1 MSAFDPI
8 SDIER
13 LGYTPREAGFL
24 ALVATHSG
32 FFLRRHFNHYL
43 HKEDGGLA
51 HSFLTKALKNQHV
64 QALPLEQRRFVFHLC
79 SRIPYRLCG
88 IKESQDRRIKSD
100 QTIKTMLL
108 SLDYVLDHPHQHF
121 FRTKQQK
128 LEYFRDTLHISLD
141 KLPSLDLV
149 TPTAG
154 KHRCYFP
161 DRFPISILPG
171 TENQLRRISFCFV
184 DDGIETL
191 GPLCRF
197 LLRHEQLIRSLPSSE
212 IVYVAETKRHFHDA
226 GRVLSRTFPKLDAT
240 TLAARE
246 CPRGIDHFL
255 SYLEA
260 RQVFEE
266 ALVSPTFE
274 QSRILAEGRGIYR
287 TAAHDHLFD
296 AWMRDDITEGE
307 FRARYSEKRI
317 NISIRGYVI
326 RAAFPQNGP
335 KYRGVE

>member
-1 MSAFDPI
+1 MSTFDPI
-8 SDIER
+8 PDIER

-24 ALVATHSG
+24 ALVAAHSG

-51 HSFLTKALKNQHV
+51 HSFLTKALKKKHIKL
-64 QALPLEQRRFVFHLC
+64 LPFEQRRFVFHLC

-88 IKESQDRRIKSD
+88 ITESQDRRIKSD

-108 SLDYVLDHPHQHF
+108 ALDYVLDHSRQHF

-128 LEYFRDTLHISLD
+128 LEYFRNTLRIPTD

-161 DRFPISILPG
+161 DRFPVSILSETEKQPLISI
-171 TENQLRRISFCFV
+171 CFV
-184 DDGIETL
+184 DDGVETL
-191 GPLCRF
+191 GPLWRF

-212 IVYVAETKRHFHDA
+212 IVYVAETGRHFLDA
-226 GRVLSRTFPKLDAT
+226 GRMVSRAFPKLDAT
-240 TLAARE
+240 IVAARE
-246 CPRGIDHFL
+246 CPRGVHHFL

-260 RQVFEE
+260 REVFE
-266 ALVSPTFE
+266 AGLASPTFE
-274 QSRILAEGRGIYR
+274 QSRILAEGKTIYR
-287 TAAHDHLFD
+287 TAAHDEIFN
-296 AWMRDDITEGE
+296 AWMKDDITDEE
-307 FRARYSEKRI
+307 IVARYSEKRI

-335 KYRGVE
+335 KYRGLE